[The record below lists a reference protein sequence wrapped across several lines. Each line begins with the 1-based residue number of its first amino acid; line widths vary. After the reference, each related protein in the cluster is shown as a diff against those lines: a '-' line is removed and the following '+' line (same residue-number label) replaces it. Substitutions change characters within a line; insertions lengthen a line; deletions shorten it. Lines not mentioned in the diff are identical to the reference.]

1 MTTPGRVMVTV
12 ALLAEIINGGRAFLM
27 PVGFTS
33 LQHPRTHKQ
42 NPRETQGPVDAHS
55 DRDGFHRARKPLF
68 AAQYFDND
76 NQWDEDV
83 DEDEDVAHQQQQLQ
97 LQLLDNLIPRLF
109 GRQPEKQEGFPNN
122 RATMLGG
129 AALGTMMAI
138 NNAMGMS
145 VGAEPEVALSSQVPQ
160 QKQSLTQ
167 SYSEVTNA
175 DTAQQGV
182 TLPYLEK
189 QIHDA
194 EEALRQSAST
204 HAYDADAYE
213 YEYESA
219 TPVAAANVDV
229 AAPETTATVAKIADA
244 QSEAETA
251 LPYLEQQIKTAEE
264 SDSQS
269 TSAYESS
276 ASVAANV
283 DVAAPETT
291 ATVAKI
297 ADAQSEAETA
307 LPYLEQQ
314 IKTAE
319 ESDSQSTSAYESSAS
334 VAASVD
340 VAAPE
345 TTATVAKT
353 LDAQPKTTLPYL
365 EQQIKTV
372 EESASQ
378 IPSAPGSSASVV
390 ASVDVVAP
398 KVTATVAKSAN
409 TQPEAALPYLE
420 QQIKT
425 VEVSASQTPS
435 AYKSSAP
442 VVASVDTA
450 APKVTA
456 TVTVAE
462 NNAPSP
468 SFVRYT
474 KEHIPGWIKTGQKVY
489 DTTAPKVVAGGQ
501 KVAAEFDRRV
511 TPKIIE
517 KEHELLGYANSAV
530 LDETLSNV
538 ADAGNMVAGMVGKA
552 ISLGIKGGVQVAK
565 ATPEVVATG
574 KQMYNTMDQKI
585 VPEVVDTT
593 RKVKM
598 IVDKTVPEVVDA
610 GKHAYD
616 TIMPEVKNA
625 EKQVASTV
633 KSGIDL
639 ATPAV
644 KGIGEKA
651 VPVLSSIERNLLGDE
666 EAYRLEKTIADAAYQ
681 GRSAFKNIDKTIP
694 EISASLQKTAGNVAH
709 TGRTVS
715 RVVPVIVESGKQAY
729 ESVDRSISGAVL
741 TTRDIASDIDRAAG
755 KTVYAIEDNMFYATR
770 TIDKA
775 IPVVLET
782 GRWVT
787 ETGIVIAK
795 TVERG
800 GRAVIEDV
808 SEYVDDVRVEKT
820 IDSATKRFARTQPT
834 YQDFTAFV
842 NDPNNLGKL

>member
-1 MTTPGRVMVTV
+1 MITVTMTTPGRVMVTV

-219 TPVAAANVDV
+219 TPVAAAN
-229 AAPETTATVAKIADA
+229 
-244 QSEAETA
+244 
-251 LPYLEQQIKTAEE
+251 
-264 SDSQS
+264 
-269 TSAYESS
+269 
-276 ASVAANV
+276 
-283 DVAAPETT
+283 
-291 ATVAKI
+291 
-297 ADAQSEAETA
+297 
-307 LPYLEQQ
+307 
-314 IKTAE
+314 
-319 ESDSQSTSAYESSAS
+319 
-334 VAASVD
+334 VD

>member
-1 MTTPGRVMVTV
+1 MITVTMTTPGRVMVTV

-276 ASVAANV
+276 ASVAA
-283 DVAAPETT
+283 
-291 ATVAKI
+291 
-297 ADAQSEAETA
+297 
-307 LPYLEQQ
+307 
-314 IKTAE
+314 
-319 ESDSQSTSAYESSAS
+319 
-334 VAASVD
+334 SVD

-345 TTATVAKT
+345 TTTTVAKT
-353 LDAQPKTTLPYL
+353 LDTQPKTTLPYL

-593 RKVKM
+593 RKMKI

-782 GRWVT
+782 GRRVT

-795 TVERG
+795 TVETG

>member
-1 MTTPGRVMVTV
+1 MITVTMTTPGRVMVTV

-219 TPVAAANVDV
+219 TPVA
-229 AAPETTATVAKIADA
+229 
-244 QSEAETA
+244 
-251 LPYLEQQIKTAEE
+251 
-264 SDSQS
+264 
-269 TSAYESS
+269 
-276 ASVAANV
+276 AANV